1 MASSNKKNKR
11 LIADSQSVSIRVA
24 IAQMNSTV
32 GDFSGNFEK
41 MRSFLKQAKKN
52 RADWV
57 LFPEM
62 AVTGY
67 PPEDLLY
74 KRKFITENKAVLT
87 RLIPHTKG
95 VAVVVGYVEQV
106 GHKLYNSAA
115 ILADGKLRAHARKMC
130 LPNYG
135 VFDEK
140 RYFSEGD
147 RPLKI
152 QYNGIGIGITLCEDI
167 WDANGPGRTLSEEG
181 EVDLIFNISSSPWHN
196 GKVEARN
203 AMLKQRAR
211 QYDAN
216 IVYANLVGGQDE
228 LVFDGNS
235 RVLSR
240 RGKPQTEGPSFE
252 EKLIC
257 SDIEIT
263 PKPKSSKT
271 SATDIR
277 RIKNCKIAVPACYK
291 NSEKPELI
299 KELRQK
305 LDTWEEIYKALV
317 LGTRDYL
324 AKNRFTQAV
333 IGLSGGIDSALTAAI
348 AVDALGAENVIGVM
362 MPSPWSSDHSVNDSK
377 QLAENLKIK
386 VHCLA
391 IKKAMQ
397 AYEKILQG
405 LFKGTESGLA
415 EENLQ
420 ARIRGNLL
428 MALSNKMGWLV
439 LSTGNKSEIS
449 VGYCTLYGDMAGGF
463 APLKDVPNTW
473 VYALSHWI
481 NRRDGQSTI
490 PENILHKEPSAE
502 LKPGQFDSDSL
513 PPYDV
518 LDRGLALYVEN
529 DGGIESL
536 IEAGLSPKDAENIS
550 RRVDQNEYKRRQGPP
565 GIKITPRAFG
575 KDRRLPL
582 SNRFQ
587 G

>member
-1 MASSNKKNKR
+1 MASSNKNNKR
-11 LIADSQSVSIRVA
+11 LLADSKSVSIRVA

-74 KRKFITENKAVLT
+74 KRKFITENKAVLN

-95 VAVVVGYVEQV
+95 IAVVVGYVEQV

-167 WDANGPGRTLSEEG
+167 WDADGPGRLLSKEG
-181 EVDLIFNISSSPWHN
+181 KVDLIFNISSSPWHN

-211 QYDAN
+211 QYDAS

-235 RVLSR
+235 QVLSR
-240 RGKPQTEGPSFE
+240 SGTLLTEGPSFE

-257 SDIEIT
+257 SDIAIT
-263 PKPKSSKT
+263 PKAKSPKT
-271 SATDIR
+271 SATDITG
-277 RIKNCKIAVPACYK
+277 IKNCKVAVPACYK

-299 KELRQK
+299 QESRQN
-305 LDTWEEIYKALV
+305 LDSWGEIYKALV
-317 LGTRDYL
+317 LGTKDYL
-324 AKNRFTQAV
+324 TKNRFTQAV
-333 IGLSGGIDSALTAAI
+333 IGLSGGIDSALTSAI
-348 AVDALGAENVIGVM
+348 AVDALGSENVIGVM

-397 AYEKILQG
+397 AYDKILQD

-463 APLKDVPNTW
+463 APLKDVPKTW
-473 VYALSHWI
+473 VYALSQWI
-481 NRRDGQSTI
+481 NQRDGQATI
-490 PENILHKEPSAE
+490 PENILNKEPSAE

-536 IEAGLSPKDAENIS
+536 LEAGLSPKDAENIS